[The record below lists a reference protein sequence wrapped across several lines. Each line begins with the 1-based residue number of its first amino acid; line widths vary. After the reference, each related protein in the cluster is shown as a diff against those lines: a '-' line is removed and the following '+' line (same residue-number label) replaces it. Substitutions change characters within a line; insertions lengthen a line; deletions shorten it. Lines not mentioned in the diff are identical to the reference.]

1 MTWASGATRA
11 MTEVEMMEEPGLKR
25 KRNKMRK
32 KKKKKKIMNIMS
44 GRGPLY

>member
-32 KKKKKKIMNIMS
+32 KKKKIMNIMS